1 MALGEKVKNM
11 DLIDLS
17 VVGHPPFMVRVLIGL
32 SAVTLPPY
40 NPHHS
45 TTSSTLLLP
54 PLPPQ
59 VSLDIVGKQKGSST
73 SRLRGGGGPSARPRA
88 GR

>member
-17 VVGHPPFMVRVLIGL
+17 VVGHPPFLVRVLIGL

-40 NPHHS
+40 NPP
-45 TTSSTLLLP
+45 TTRPPSLRVDMVNHKHVVANKLSTLG
-54 PLPPQ
+54 
-59 VSLDIVGKQKGSST
+59 VVYDVNYCKTYKH
-73 SRLRGGGGPSARPRA
+73 SRRRP
-88 GR
+88 